1 MRGFFIR
8 GLEGKP
14 INDNVYILRRSW
26 TTLCLPPGPFC
37 LPAQALTV
45 LKQMTKSVESVD
57 EVGKALKKVEQQIAC
72 NTFVLVR
79 WHDLA
84 GATAE
89 APIDH
94 DTEMSYLKE
103 LALPYTQTN

>member
-1 MRGFFIR
+1 
-8 GLEGKP
+8 
-14 INDNVYILRRSW
+14 
-26 TTLCLPPGPFC
+26 
-37 LPAQALTV
+37 
-45 LKQMTKSVESVD
+45 
-57 EVGKALKKVEQQIAC
+57 
-72 NTFVLVR
+72 VR